1 MPLRL
6 EFRRYRLP
14 FRRPVLTARGAWTER
29 EGFVVRLEDADTGAV
44 GWGEVAPIPHFG
56 TETVEAAG
64 AALARL
70 AAEPTRESLAAVGAE
85 LPCTQFALAEAR
97 AGLCGPPPLP
107 VRRLPVTALLPAGR
121 AALGVV
127 AARADEGYV
136 NYKWKVGVEPA
147 AAELALL
154 DRVTDRLPAGAKLR
168 LDANGAWDAPTA
180 ERWLAACAGRP
191 IEFIEQPFPPGRET
205 AMFALERRF
214 PVRFALDES
223 IARLADL
230 HRWLEFG
237 WPGFYVVKPA
247 LCGPTGALRRA
258 LADFEVEAVFSSAFE
273 TTVGLR
279 SALHLAFG
287 ANQDERAVGFGTI
300 GAFADDAFN
309 PPTPGPFVS
318 TEWVSRLDPAEVWA
332 RLGSN

>member
-6 EFRRYRLP
+6 EHRRYCLP
-14 FRRPVLTARGAWTER
+14 FRRPVLTAHGSWTQR
-29 EGFVVRLEDADTGAV
+29 EGLVVRLEDLDTGAV

-56 TETVEAAG
+56 TETVEAAR
-64 AALARL
+64 AALDEL
-70 AAEPTRESLAAVGAE
+70 AAEPTLAALTALGPA

-97 AGLCGPPPLP
+97 AGLAGPPPMP

-121 AALGVV
+121 EVLEV
-127 AARADEGYV
+127 ATARADEGYV
-136 NYKWKVGVEPA
+136 NFKWKVGVEPA

-154 DRVTDRLPAGAKLR
+154 DRVLDRLPAGAQLR
-168 LDANGAWDAPTA
+168 LDANGSWDEPTA
-180 ERWLAACAGRP
+180 ERWLRACAGRP
-191 IEFIEQPFPPGRET
+191 IEFVEQPFPPGRET
-205 AMFALERRF
+205 AMFALERKF

-230 HRWLEFG
+230 RRWLDFG
-237 WPGFYVVKPA
+237 WPGFFVVKPA

-273 TTVGLR
+273 TAVGLR

-287 ANQDERAVGFGTI
+287 ANQDGRAVGFGTI

-309 PPTPGPFVS
+309 PPLPGPFL
-318 TEWVSRLDPAEVWA
+318 TTDWVTRLDPAAVWA